1 MSQQKHIIFTWIY
14 CLKNWVGGG
23 ITLQSHTFWTCSVQV
38 FLWELKLVKRGYLK
52 CRLILCSGKYSA
64 CPVNA
69 ISFNDPKTQY
79 LNQMIN
85 DEMFAFWYFLLNWLS
100 FQWYYTPLLLQWNIL
115 ICVDKFAMNSCNIP
129 VYDLVQHDWW
139 EYLWHQS
146 YLRHYIHC

>member
-1 MSQQKHIIFTWIY
+1 MPCMSKETLIVIVETLECEGHILKSTEFVNKQTIQLNVSTKTYHIY
-14 CLKNWVGGG
+14 LNILSEKLGGRG
-23 ITLQSHTFWTCSVQV
+23 DHRTINTFWTCSVQV

-85 DEMFAFWYFLLNWLS
+85 DEMFAFRYFLLIDCPFNEITL
-100 FQWYYTPLLLQWNIL
+100 
-115 ICVDKFAMNSCNIP
+115 
-129 VYDLVQHDWW
+129 
-139 EYLWHQS
+139 
-146 YLRHYIHC
+146 HCFCSEIF